1 MSAESTKEATADG
14 HKVTTVVEGTDATAA
29 PPTEPGGKVAIVT
42 GASRGLGRGVAAIL
56 AKEAGFTVYAAGRT
70 TADLENLQA
79 ECADG
84 PGKVVPCTL
93 DLKDDE
99 AVKAFVEKVK
109 AEAGRIDVLVNSAY
123 QGLAV
128 TKPHLGKKFYEQPL
142 STYDDHMSGVRWA
155 YAMSQLV
162 APSMVEAKSG
172 LIVNISSA
180 GGALYLF
187 STPYG
192 VMHAAMDRLAAD
204 MGAELKGTGV
214 AAVSLWPGGA
224 VTERVAFPD
233 GETPAFAGRAVAAL
247 AAAGNLEAKSGKILM
262 TSELATEYG
271 FVDATGAMPVGGM
284 ASGAGVE
291 AQAFFRSI
299 LGKTPPFGGELG
311 DYSQTNNEGVKACFH
326 GY

>member
-1 MSAESTKEATADG
+1 MQPRVKGQCGRRTQDERSCQFQRARAQQRRFLRCTTFGQPFTQPTRIKMAAESTKEATADG

-29 PPTEPGGKVAIVT
+29 APTEPKVAIVT

-70 TADLENLQA
+70 TADLEKLQA

-142 STYDDHMSGVRWA
+142 STYDDHMSG
-155 YAMSQLV
+155 
-162 APSMVEAKSG
+162 
-172 LIVNISSA
+172 
-180 GGALYLF
+180 GALGLC
-187 STPYG
+187 P
-192 VMHAAMDRLAAD
+192 
-204 MGAELKGTGV
+204 
-214 AAVSLWPGGA
+214 
-224 VTERVAFPD
+224 VT
-233 GETPAFAGRAVAAL
+233 
-247 AAAGNLEAKSGKILM
+247 
-262 TSELATEYG
+262 
-271 FVDATGAMPVGGM
+271 
-284 ASGAGVE
+284 ASGAVNGRGEERLDRQHIPGGRRPLPVLDAVRRDARGDGPTRGGHGRG
-291 AQAFFRSI
+291 AQGDGRGRREPLARR
-299 LGKTPPFGGELG
+299 GG
-311 DYSQTNNEGVKACFH
+311 H
-326 GY
+326 GTRRVSRRRDARVRGPRRRRARCGG

>member
-1 MSAESTKEATADG
+1 MSAESTKEATAEG

-29 PPTEPGGKVAIVT
+29 PPAEPSGKVAIVT
-42 GASRGLGRGVAAIL
+42 GASRGLGRGVAAVL

-70 TADLENLQA
+70 TADLEKLQA

-99 AVKAFVEKVK
+99 AVKAFVEKVGK
-109 AEAGRIDVLVNSAY
+109 VDVLVNSAY

-142 STYDDHMSGVRWA
+142 STYDDHMSAVRWA

-172 LIVNISSA
+172 LIVNISSG
-180 GGALYLF
+180 GGAFYLF

-204 MGAELKGTGV
+204 MATELKGTGV

-224 VTERVAFPD
+224 VTESTAFPD

-247 AAAGNLEAKSGKILM
+247 AAAGDLGAKSGKILM

-291 AQAFFRSI
+291 AQTFFRSL

-311 DYSQTNNEGVKACFH
+311 DFSQTNNEGLAGCFH

>member
-1 MSAESTKEATADG
+1 M
-14 HKVTTVVEGTDATAA
+14 
-29 PPTEPGGKVAIVT
+29 
-42 GASRGLGRGVAAIL
+42 
-56 AKEAGFTVYAAGRT
+56 
-70 TADLENLQA
+70 
-79 ECADG
+79 
-84 PGKVVPCTL
+84 PCTL

-99 AVKAFVEKVK
+99 AVKAFVDKVK

-142 STYDDHMSGVRWA
+142 STYDDHMSAVRWA

-162 APSMVEAKSG
+162 APGMVEAKSG

-192 VMHAAMDRLAAD
+192 VMHSAMDRLAAD
-204 MGAELKGTGV
+204 MGTELKGTGV

-224 VTERVAFPD
+224 VTESTAFPD

-247 AAAGNLEAKSGKILM
+247 AAAGDLAAKSGKILM

-271 FVDATGAMPVGGM
+271 FVDATGAMPVGSM

-291 AQAFFRSI
+291 AQTWVRGMLSKGGF
-299 LGKTPPFGGELG
+299 PPFGGELG
-311 DYSQTNNEGVKACFH
+311 DFSQTNNAGLAGCFH

>member
-1 MSAESTKEATADG
+1 M
-14 HKVTTVVEGTDATAA
+14 
-29 PPTEPGGKVAIVT
+29 
-42 GASRGLGRGVAAIL
+42 
-56 AKEAGFTVYAAGRT
+56 
-70 TADLENLQA
+70 
-79 ECADG
+79 
-84 PGKVVPCTL
+84 PCTL

-142 STYDDHMSGVRWA
+142 STYDDHMSAVRWA

-162 APSMVEAKSG
+162 APSMIEAKSG

-180 GGALYLF
+180 GGGLYLF

-192 VMHAAMDRLAAD
+192 VMHSAMDRLAAD
-204 MGAELKGTGV
+204 MGTELKGTGV
-214 AAVSLWPGGA
+214 TAVSLWPGGA
-224 VTERVAFPD
+224 VTESTAFPD

-247 AAAGNLEAKSGKILM
+247 AFVKTLANAAPVDESDDLADRAALDLADKSGKILM
-262 TSELATEYG
+262 TSELAREYG
-271 FVDATGAMPVGGM
+271 FVDATGAMPVGSM

-291 AQAFFRSI
+291 AQTWIRGMLSKGGF
-299 LGKTPPFGGELG
+299 PPFGGELG
-311 DYSQTNNEGVKACFH
+311 DYSQTNNEGLAGCFH

>member
-1 MSAESTKEATADG
+1 MAAESTKEATADG
-14 HKVTTVVEGTDATAA
+14 HKVTTVVDGTDATAA
-29 PPTEPGGKVAIVT
+29 APTEPRVAIVT

-70 TADLENLQA
+70 TADLEKLQA

-84 PGKVVPCTL
+84 AGKLVPCTL

-155 YAMSQLV
+155 YALSQLV

-247 AAAGNLEAKSGKILM
+247 AAAGAEDLAAKSGKVLL
-262 TSELATEYG
+262 TCELGAEYD
-271 FVDATGAMPVGGM
+271 FADATGALPVDGMGVRGMLNEGFKYPLAGG
-284 ASGAGVE
+284 A
-291 AQAFFRSI
+291 
-299 LGKTPPFGGELG
+299 LG
-311 DYSQTNNEGVKACFH
+311 DHTQSNNEGMKAVFH